1 MLTLRQALKLPC
13 FENAVVVAGERGL
26 DRLVRR
32 VHVVDIPDATYNWGS
47 GALLLTAGYGLKDSE
62 KRQAALIPT
71 LVQRELVGMV
81 MSLGWYFDAVPESI
95 RAAADLHHFP
105 VLTLPP
111 EVQFINITER
121 LYTEIVSEQFALK
134 ERADDIHHR
143 LTRLVLEGGDLAAV
157 AQTLRDLLERSV
169 LIDSAGFEVLA
180 HAEHGPMDESRQRVL
195 RLGRTPPEI
204 VQRIMRRG
212 IYAEVQQKL
221 RHVRLPAMPDM
232 GMTMERVVAPI
243 VVGGE
248 IYGYIWI
255 IAGDRPLTD
264 LDELAIDHAATVA
277 ALVLLKEQAVREAEH
292 AVRGDLLTQLLRL
305 DSNLDSVTLER
316 AHLSGYRTDRPHQ
329 ALFVISRAATGGNP
343 SQLASQI
350 ERKLRQ
356 WGEWG
361 LVVSRERG
369 LALVVEARSNTV
381 GNALARRL
389 IAELHN
395 AAQPLMIGVGQLHAD
410 EKSLRRTYEEALEA
424 AEIGQRLGNNSRVVN
439 FWELGLLDW
448 LYRLPTEALAANP
461 YLAKVETLAG
471 HDARTR
477 GKLTLTLETYL
488 EYGGALAEAATA
500 LNVHRNTL
508 LYRLGRIE
516 EITDVDL
523 RDTRQRINLYVAL
536 KGYRLRE

>member
-1 MLTLRQALKLPC
+1 MLTLRQALQLPC
-13 FENAVVVAGERGL
+13 FEKATVVAGHKGL
-26 DRLVRR
+26 DRVVRR
-32 VHVVDIPDATYNWGS
+32 VHVVDIPDATYSWGN
-47 GALLLTAGYGLKDSE
+47 GALMLTAGYGLKDSE
-62 KRQAALIPT
+62 KRQTALIPT
-71 LVQRELVGMV
+71 LVERELVGMV
-81 MSLGWYFDAVPESI
+81 FSTGWYFDEVPEVI
-95 RAAADLHHFP
+95 RRAADEHHFP
-105 VLTLPP
+105 VITLPP

-121 LYTEIVSEQFALK
+121 LYTEIVSEQYALK
-134 ERADDIHHR
+134 ERADDIHNR
-143 LTRLVLEGGDLAAV
+143 LTRLVLEGGDLTAV

-212 IYAEVQQKL
+212 IYAEVQQKM

-232 GMTMERVVAPI
+232 GMTMERVVSPI

-255 IAGDRPLTD
+255 IAGDRPLTE
-264 LDELAIDHAATVA
+264 LDELAIDRAATVA
-277 ALVLLKEQAVREAEH
+277 ALVLLKEQAVREAEQS
-292 AVRGDLLTQLLRL
+292 VRGDLLAQLLRL
-305 DSNLDSVTLER
+305 DSNLDSATLER
-316 AHLSGYRTDRPHQ
+316 AHLAGYRTDQPHQ
-329 ALFVISRAATGGNP
+329 ALFVISRPATGGNL
-343 SQLASQI
+343 SQLLTQI
-350 ERKLRQ
+350 ERKLRY

-361 LVVSRERG
+361 LVVARERG
-369 LALVVEARSNTV
+369 IAVIVEARATSA
-381 GNALARRL
+381 GSGLAQKL
-389 IAELHN
+389 VTELNN
-395 AAQPLMIGVGQLHAD
+395 AAQPMMIGVGQIYPE
-410 EKSLRRTYEEALEA
+410 EKSLRRTYAEALEA
-424 AEIGQRLGNNSRVVN
+424 AEIGRRLGNPNRVVN

-448 LYRLPTEALAANP
+448 LYRLPDEALAANP
-461 YLAKVETLAG
+461 YLRKVETLAG

-477 GKLTLTLETYL
+477 GELTLTLETYL

-516 EITDVDL
+516 EIADVDL
-523 RDTRQRINLYVAL
+523 RDTKQRINLYVAL